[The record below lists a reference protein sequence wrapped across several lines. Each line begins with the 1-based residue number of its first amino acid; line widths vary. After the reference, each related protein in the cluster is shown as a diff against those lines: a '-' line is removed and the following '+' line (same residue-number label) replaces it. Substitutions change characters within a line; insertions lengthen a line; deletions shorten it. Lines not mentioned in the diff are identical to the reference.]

1 MPITNGYAALPEIK
15 ERLTITDASED
26 TLLEQIVTATSRE
39 IDNWTHRRFYPVT
52 ETRYYTPEYVHLL
65 EIDDLL
71 SVTTLK
77 TDRDG
82 DRTYETTWVSGDFD
96 LEPYN
101 ALLNGEPYTAI
112 RVTPNG
118 ANFFPVP
125 GGGTI
130 GVSGAGRSFPAPSA
144 AVSVARRNTKSV
156 EINGSF
162 GYSSTTP
169 AVIKEACLI
178 QTARLYKRK
187 GAPFGV
193 QGYTDFG
200 QAVVIASLDPDVK
213 QLIKDLKKKGSL

>member
-1 MPITNGYAALPEIK
+1 MAIINGYATLAEIK
-15 ERLTITDASED
+15 ERLTITDTKED

-39 IDNWTHRRFYPVT
+39 IDKWTHRRFFAIT
-52 ETRYYTPEYVHLL
+52 ETRYYTPEYIHLL

-71 SVTTLK
+71 SLTTLK

-82 DRTYETTWVSGDFD
+82 DRTYETTWATGDFD

-101 ALLNGEPYTAI
+101 AILDGKPYTAI

-118 ANFFPVP
+118 DHYFPVP
-125 GGGTI
+125 GGSWM
-130 GVSGAGRSFPAPSA
+130 GVSGAGRSFPLPG
-144 AVSVARRNTKSV
+144 SVISTTRLNTKNV

-169 AVIKEACLI
+169 ALVKEACLI
-178 QTARLYKRK
+178 QASRLYNRK
-187 GAPFGV
+187 SSPFGV

-213 QLIKDLKKKGSL
+213 ELIKDLKRKGTL